1 MNRAFRALAIAIA
14 VASVTL
20 SGCDSREKPA
30 AVAAAEQKPVP
41 APVDASE
48 AGASVCAET
57 DIDCQERLYQLEET
71 LFAYEGAV
79 AKQLDESAKSCW
91 NADSATVRRLVDGC
105 ASFACKEKAL
115 LERIASLHFLQP
127 NEHRASLQLPQSPPL
142 LAVLP
147 PDTTADSPSSP
158 PDPELEFEARGS
170 LIHAREHPEHMG
182 IAVSAEG
189 KDHVFLYDM
198 DVGSRPGQDEVLG
211 LVGTSPTSQVLV
223 RGQRLAAPTGISNF
237 DPSQCRWVYEL
248 PGA

>member
-30 AVAAAEQKPVP
+30 AVAAAEQKSVP
-41 APVDASE
+41 APVDASD

-57 DIDCQERLYQLEET
+57 DIACQERFYQLEET
-71 LFAYEGAV
+71 LFAYEGGV
-79 AKQLDESAKSCW
+79 AKQLDEAAKACW
-91 NADSATVRRLVDGC
+91 NVDSAGFRSLVDGC
-105 ASFACKEKAL
+105 ASLACKEKAL
-115 LERIASLHFLQP
+115 LARIASLHFLQP
-127 NEHRASLQLPQSPPL
+127 NEHRASLQLPESPPL

-147 PDTTADSPSSP
+147 PDTAADASSSP
-158 PDPELEFEARGS
+158 PDSKLQFEARGS

-182 IAVSAEG
+182 IAVSAAG

-198 DVGSRPGQDEVLG
+198 DIGSRPGQDEVLG
-211 LVGTSPTSQVLV
+211 LVGTSPTAQVLV
-223 RGQRLAAPTGISNF
+223 RGQRLVAPTGTPNF

-248 PGA
+248 P